1 MEILIISNNFRSTE
15 WIHQSN
21 AGKALLKSPGTWWVH
36 CTCWPRLSRLSLYE
50 SKLQLLLL
58 LSSHGVGGWPFKW
71 VHIHH
76 RPAYSLPLLPVYLRS
91 DLNSLPWLQGPAGC
105 GSWSDLQATPTSF
118 FLPWLSCS
126 WDKNQVP
133 SCLRAFALTVPFT
146 WNSLPYSLSQLVFIL
161 FVCFFFLNRSKI
173 ALQYCVNF
181 CCTTKWISYVYTYIP
196 SLLDLS
202 PNPASHCTPLGHRRT
217 PSWVPCDIQKVPTSY
232 FTR

>member
-1 MEILIISNNFRSTE
+1 MEILIISNNFHSTE

-21 AGKALLKSPGTWWVH
+21 AGKALVKSPGTWWVH
-36 CTCWPRLSRLSLYE
+36 CTCWPRPSRLSLYE
-50 SKLQLLLL
+50 LKLQLLLF
-58 LSSHGVGGWPFKW
+58 LSSHGVGGRPFKS

-76 RPAYSLPLLPVYLRS
+76 RPAYSLPVLPVYLRS

-105 GSWSDLQATPTSF
+105 GSWSDLQTTPTSF

-161 FVCFFFLNRSKI
+161 FFVFFLIGVKLLYNIVLISAVPQSESATCI
-173 ALQYCVNF
+173 HISPLS
-181 CCTTKWISYVYTYIP
+181 WISLP
-196 SLLDLS
+196 
-202 PNPASHCTPLGHRRT
+202 TPL
-217 PSWVPCDIQKVPTSY
+217 PIVLL
-232 FTR
+232 